1 MRVLTNLLSG
11 GGMAEEQQRMW
22 VGIDWGHSSHS
33 VCVMDTGGQVLDE
46 RIWQNRPEVLDNLC
60 AWLDEQSHG
69 RPDSVWVAIETPH
82 GPVVE
87 RLLERGFRV
96 HAVNPKQ
103 LDRFRDRF
111 TVAGSKD
118 DRLDARVLADS
129 LRTDSWAFRALH
141 SDNPLV
147 IELREWSRMHNELTN
162 DRVRECNRLKAQL
175 RRYFTQVLEL
185 GDLDQPW
192 LLELL
197 KKVPTPEQ
205 AARVHSSTVEALL
218 KRYRIRR
225 LSPADV
231 LGILRGPSLK
241 VSPGTVT
248 AASAHVSQLVPRICL
263 LSDQIREA
271 ELHMKGLLKR
281 LERGGIA
288 PDSGDA
294 EGHISEQ
301 SDVAILRSFPGV
313 GQIVLAALLAE
324 ATEPLRQRDYHTL
337 RGLSGVAPVTK
348 RSGKKRVVL
357 RRRACN
363 GRLRNAL
370 YHWARTAIQN
380 DDRCRS
386 AYAELRQRGH
396 THSRALRTI
405 GDRLLKIAC
414 SMLVSQTMYDP
425 HRRLNKQQKAA

>member
-1 MRVLTNLLSG
+1 
-11 GGMAEEQQRMW
+11 MAEEQQRMY
-22 VGIDWGHSSHS
+22 VGVDWGHSSHA
-33 VCVMDTGGQVLDE
+33 VCVIATDGQVVDE
-46 RIWQNRPEVLDNLC
+46 RVWKNTPETLDRLC
-60 AWLDEQSHG
+60 SWLEEQAHG
-69 RPDSVWVAIETPH
+69 KPETVWVAIETPT

-87 RLLERGFRV
+87 RLLERRFQV
-96 HAVNPKQ
+96 HAINPKQ

-129 LRTDSWAFRALH
+129 LRTDARAYRAL
-141 SDNPLV
+141 SANNPLV
-147 IELREWSRMHNELTN
+147 VELREWSRMHEELIG
-162 DRVRECNRLKAQL
+162 DRIRECNRLREQL
-175 RRYFTQVLEL
+175 RRYFSQVFEL

-197 KKVPTPEQ
+197 KKAPTPEQ
-205 AARVHSSTVEALL
+205 AARMRSSMVEALL

-225 LSPADV
+225 LSTADV
-231 LGILRGPSLK
+231 QAILLGPSLK

-248 AASAHVSQLVPRICL
+248 AASAHVIQLVPRICL
-263 LSDQIREA
+263 LGDQIREA
-271 ELHMKGLLKR
+271 EQHMNGLLKR
-281 LERGGIA
+281 LRRSGIA
-288 PDSGDA
+288 PDSGDS
-294 EGHISEQ
+294 EGQISEQ
-301 SDVAILRSFPGV
+301 RDVEILQSFPGV
-313 GQIVLAALLAE
+313 GLIVLAALLAE
-324 ATEPLRQRDYHTL
+324 AAEPLYRRDYHTL

-348 RSGKKRVVL
+348 RSGKKLVVL

-363 GRLRNAL
+363 GRLQNAL
-370 YHWARTAIQN
+370 YHWARTAVQN

-414 SMLVSQTMYDP
+414 SMLSSQTFYDP
-425 HRRLNKQQKAA
+425 HRRSNEQREAA